1 MIPYIIRNVNNIFL
15 ERPKCS
21 LCNYDFA
28 SDSIIRPDI
37 CYNLKCVK
45 CKKIMHTQ
53 CYNDTDINN
62 RGYTLCPLCPI
73 CDKVGC
79 IATNQTKINCIYING
94 HIIPI

>member
-37 CYNLKCVK
+37 CYNLKCIK
-45 CKKIMHTQ
+45 CKKNNAHTM
-53 CYNDTDINN
+53 
-62 RGYTLCPLCPI
+62 L
-73 CDKVGC
+73 
-79 IATNQTKINCIYING
+79 
-94 HIIPI
+94 